1 MLCWYV
7 SNTFVRSMWFSRRNL
22 FLSTAFTK
30 KRSAGSCS
38 VGGWCC
44 GSTRR
49 SVMRLKRDAV
59 SALSVWHSDFWGSQE
74 TDGDGRQCARLCFV
88 AFPPGMSCVTW
99 DLLRVSIR
107 GDGSSF
113 VYGNN
118 GLDASSLARLPNAF
132 LWWKTILWSSYFRV
146 FSLRVVFYYW

>member
-7 SNTFVRSMWFSRRNL
+7 SNTFVRSMWFSKRNL

-38 VGGWCC
+38 VGGDAAAALGGRWWGWRGTLFQRCLC
-44 GSTRR
+44 GTRI
-49 SVMRLKRDAV
+49 
-59 SALSVWHSDFWGSQE
+59 FWGSQE

-99 DLLRVSIR
+99 DLLRVGIR